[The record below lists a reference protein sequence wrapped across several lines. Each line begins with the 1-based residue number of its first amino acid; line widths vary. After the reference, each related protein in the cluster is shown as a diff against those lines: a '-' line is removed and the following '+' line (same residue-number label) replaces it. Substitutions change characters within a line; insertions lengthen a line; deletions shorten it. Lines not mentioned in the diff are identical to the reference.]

1 MHPRSLRMHSGSSR
15 RRKQLPQRNSGRRQL
30 PQRNRS
36 GRRFGRLAGWVGA
49 IALIMAGVPAL
60 TALPAAAQTNLLA
73 NGNFQDGNLS
83 GWSCSS
89 LDSVVTSPTYAGAAY
104 ALTGAASSSD
114 DAQCSQSVSV
124 LPSTNYTLSGW
135 VEGAYVYIGDSAG
148 TDNWTPSATS
158 WQQLTT
164 SFTTGSSTTSVTVY
178 VHGWYAQGTYYADGM
193 SLTGPGGG
201 TGTAPAA
208 PTGLTVTGT
217 TSSSVSLSWT
227 APSGTVT
234 GYDVYRN
241 GTEIGSASGTTDTV
255 TGLSASTTY
264 SFTVAAYNSA
274 GTGPQSSSVSATT
287 SSSGGGTPPPPGN
300 FAVAPYA
307 DMTNLQEPMLNEAAT
322 QAGLK
327 AFTAAFVIGAGC
339 TPIWGDTLPV
349 TNDPTVTGEIK
360 TAEADGA
367 TPIVSFGGEDGVE
380 LAQSCT
386 TLSSLVAA
394 YQSVISTL
402 GINHIDFD
410 IEGAAIAETAT
421 NNLRFEAINQLE
433 ANNPGLV
440 VSVTIPTFPTGPD
453 FNGDAFLQQAKA
465 DGTNISVVNVMAMDF
480 YGSFDTGGA
489 NMGTYAVEAAE
500 GTLAFIK
507 TIWPSDTYANVGVT
521 PMIGQ
526 NDDPAEVFTEAN
538 AQTLVS
544 FAKSNGLGRLAFWS
558 VDRDQPCSGTVS
570 GLPACSDISQQPL
583 DFTKIFVQF

>member
-1 MHPRSLRMHSGSSR
+1 MHPGNHF
-15 RRKQLPQRNSGRRQL
+15 RRKDSVHRKIRDDLFHRGGS
-30 PQRNRS
+30 
-36 GRRFGRLAGWVGA
+36 RFRRLATGVA
-49 IALIMAGVPAL
+49 ATALIAVGVPAL
-60 TALPAAAQTNLLA
+60 TAVPASAQTNLLV
-73 NGNFQDGNLS
+73 NGDFQDGNLS
-83 GWSCSS
+83 GWTCSA
-89 LDSVVTSPTYAGAAY
+89 LDSVVTSPTYSGAAF
-104 ALTGAASSSD
+104 ALQGAASNSD

-124 LPSTNYTLSGW
+124 QPSTSYTLTGE
-135 VEGAYVYIGDSAG
+135 VEGAYVYIGDSVG
-148 TDNWTPSATS
+148 TDNWTPSATT
-158 WQQLTT
+158 WQQLST

-178 VHGWYAQGTYYADGM
+178 VHGWYAQGTYYADDL
-193 SLTGPGGG
+193 SLSGPGSGGG
-201 TGTAPAA
+201 TGTPPGA

-227 APSGTVT
+227 APSGTVS
-234 GYDVYRN
+234 GYNVYRS
-241 GTEIGSASGTTDTV
+241 GTEVGTVSGTSDTV

-274 GTGPQSSSVSATT
+274 GAGPQSSAVSATT
-287 SSSGGGTPPPPGN
+287 SSSGGGSPPPPGS

-327 AFTAAFVIGAGC
+327 AFTAAFVIGSGC

-402 GINHIDFD
+402 GVNHIDFD
-410 IEGAAIAETAT
+410 IEGAGIADTAT

-433 ANNPGLV
+433 ADNPGLV

-453 FNGDAFLQQAKA
+453 YNGDAFLQQAKA

-480 YGSFDTGGA
+480 YGSFDTSGA
-489 NMGTYAVEAAE
+489 DMGTYAVEAAE
-500 GTLAFIK
+500 NTLSFIE
-507 TIWPSDTYANVGVT
+507 TLWPSDTYANVGVT

-526 NDDPAEVFTEAN
+526 NDDPAEVFTEAD

-558 VDRDQPCSGTVS
+558 VDRDQPCSGSVS
-570 GLPACSDISQQPL
+570 GLPSCSEISQQPL